1 MSEWGCPL
9 GSGHPASIYLFKVVE
24 IEQLE
29 TLGQCGVKSGVFIAK
44 FEHCA
49 GVSILDFKQ
58 LTDKKNLTS

>member
-9 GSGHPASIYLFKVVE
+9 GSGHPASIYLFKVGE

-29 TLGQCGVKSGVFIAK
+29 TIGQCGVKSDVFIAK